1 MPLFAAHVASSLVY
15 IKLKLLPSGGE
26 NSIISVQLEVIPLES
41 QGNKKNK
48 PWEINIVWMC
58 VCVNVYMC
66 RLIIYNQVQK
76 FPQKIPLYSWRFY
89 ISCILFIYLFMGSTF
104 YGRDYHYLL
113 LQKHLN

>member
-66 RLIIYNQVQK
+66 RLIIYNQVQN
-76 FPQKIPLYSWRFY
+76 FSPEDSSVQLE
-89 ISCILFIYLFMGSTF
+89 ILHFMHFIYLFIFG
-104 YGRDYHYLL
+104 
-113 LQKHLN
+113 